1 LAKHWKEGDVMLEK
15 IQLRAARDSRDYRYC
30 KKRLQG
36 VVRRTFDS
44 RGGPS
49 GASSRECGLET
60 SQKAIAQL
68 LENAC
73 KYSPS
78 EEPITVAVET
88 NGVFMMTCVIDRG
101 NGIDTNE
108 QHLIDF

>member
-1 LAKHWKEGDVMLEK
+1 
-15 IQLRAARDSRDYRYC
+15 
-30 KKRLQG
+30 
-36 VVRRTFDS
+36 
-44 RGGPS
+44 
-49 GASSRECGLET
+49 
-60 SQKAIAQL
+60 L

-108 QHLIDF
+108 QHLIDV